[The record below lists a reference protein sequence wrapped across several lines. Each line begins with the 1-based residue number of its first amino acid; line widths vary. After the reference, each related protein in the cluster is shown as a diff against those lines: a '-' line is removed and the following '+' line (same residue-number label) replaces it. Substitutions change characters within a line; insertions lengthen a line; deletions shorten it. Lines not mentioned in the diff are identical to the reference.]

1 MKQKENKEARVN
13 EGLFCITPDSVT
25 MLVAPVPLALPV
37 LSHLEI
43 TTGVREGYLRVAI

>member
-1 MKQKENKEARVN
+1 MKVYFAS
-13 EGLFCITPDSVT
+13 LLTVT